1 MQITI
6 LGIGVG
12 IAMAG
17 AGTLIGTLVAAA
29 CTPRH
34 FAMPSL
40 MADLGTIEPRFNVF
54 IAAVVVGMAL
64 AAVALGMAPT
74 AWWLH
79 RRSVAGA
86 LSEEGR

>member
-1 MQITI
+1 MTFH
-6 LGIGVG
+6 
-12 IAMAG
+12 
-17 AGTLIGTLVAAA
+17 
-29 CTPRH
+29 CTMTRRSDGHWSVRH
-34 FAMPSL
+34 SS
-40 MADLGTIEPRFNVF
+40 ADLGTIEPRFNGF